1 MVLSIDEVK
10 NDQLIGVF
18 EFRSGG
24 KLAKYNVA
32 GVATSSGKFEFE
44 PGSWIMQP
52 TGFRASGL
60 RGDLVEMGVR
70 KSLRGTLTQCR
81 IGSFVAFLQEPIEA
95 PPPPLSKGMFD
106 AKGPAWIS
114 AVRGRIREFVE
125 KHEDNQ
131 HWWNRL
137 EHDVIFSRVDRP
149 TKDQLLAEVRE
160 ARANVKADSLL
171 ADLASGPREF
181 PQGIGRALFIFR
193 QAQKSEW
200 PDKIKLRVYQACQ
213 KRVSEVLRPPLTQA
227 AASAASLPTSLDG
240 LIRARAMLARVEE
253 YRGSLEQAFG
263 TLDQENLLTPLWQ
276 KITAL
281 ESNPGVAAE
290 FRAALEKARQQ
301 PDPRSATENVI
312 FSVLGQHE
320 FSSPLTVIAKEG
332 RRLAALTEV
341 EVANSAQSEDSSEP
355 GAKDIAAYMHGLTE
369 TINATFAAMRCAP
382 GKYDFD
388 PITIARCKMGTG
400 GAAQKSR
407 QDKVPGGEATTAI
420 SLPIRPPF
428 ATCFLPHGTTRPM
441 GRKLVA
447 SDLFSRWQAGG
458 FLQSALCPQR
468 SRLRMDRL
476 TRRRSGIE
484 TRGRGRRRPR
494 HKTPHAKDTE
504 QARGVLRRIVKGRVP
519 DHLPAISRA
528 WPRPERRRLARG
540 LRLRPPTC
548 QGRACR

>member
-1 MVLSIDEVK
+1 MNRWLIAIFLAFSLSNFALANDTLKGRWKGNLSCDADKSLQMVLSIDEVK

-18 EFRSGG
+18 EFRSGW

-60 RGDLVEMGVR
+60 RGDLVEMGGR

-106 AKGPAWIS
+106 AKGPAWIN

-200 PDKIKLRVYQACQ
+200 PDKIKLRVYQA
-213 KRVSEVLRPPLTQA
+213 
-227 AASAASLPTSLDG
+227 
-240 LIRARAMLARVEE
+240 
-253 YRGSLEQAFG
+253 
-263 TLDQENLLTPLWQ
+263 
-276 KITAL
+276 
-281 ESNPGVAAE
+281 
-290 FRAALEKARQQ
+290 
-301 PDPRSATENVI
+301 
-312 FSVLGQHE
+312 
-320 FSSPLTVIAKEG
+320 
-332 RRLAALTEV
+332 
-341 EVANSAQSEDSSEP
+341 
-355 GAKDIAAYMHGLTE
+355 
-369 TINATFAAMRCAP
+369 
-382 GKYDFD
+382 
-388 PITIARCKMGTG
+388 
-400 GAAQKSR
+400 
-407 QDKVPGGEATTAI
+407 
-420 SLPIRPPF
+420 
-428 ATCFLPHGTTRPM
+428 
-441 GRKLVA
+441 
-447 SDLFSRWQAGG
+447 
-458 FLQSALCPQR
+458 
-468 SRLRMDRL
+468 
-476 TRRRSGIE
+476 
-484 TRGRGRRRPR
+484 
-494 HKTPHAKDTE
+494 
-504 QARGVLRRIVKGRVP
+504 
-519 DHLPAISRA
+519 
-528 WPRPERRRLARG
+528 
-540 LRLRPPTC
+540 
-548 QGRACR
+548 